1 MTKAYGSFI
10 WGGPYGLSVG
20 KIGKEFFKMK
30 RKLIRP
36 VAAVLAVSVMMPVFA
51 GCNSKN
57 SKARKNAQTITSDSP
72 WYEAKIVEP
81 DLGFDKNRKRY
92 YLSSSMIGTD
102 ENNIYVYS
110 NGSYDQYSED
120 FDWQNFEQKDYGIS
134 VVAVIDKES
143 FETVRTIDLNKADIK
158 AGDIYSAYFSDGK
171 IVGNGSGWDEETM
184 SVLNI
189 EVVIDPV
196 TGKIEERECTD
207 NSQVSDIF
215 NIGDYEIRLKANW
228 EGMNQFFLAQIISP
242 DGSEK
247 SVELKEHGKD
257 VFEISASFSLGND
270 VVLLPAVTTGGT
282 VFYELDLKT
291 GELTRGKNEDYS
303 WMDLYSLYYSF
314 NAPDGN
320 VYYTSNLGIFK
331 IDAKEKKNERIF
343 NYNWCDVNRRRLS
356 YLNIAEVSDDSFIL
370 CGWDVKDGPFGTEM
384 DFENSDFIIVSV
396 KRADSNPHAGKTV
409 LELYSSLG
417 FVEDEIND
425 QIKKFNDN
433 NNKYFIEVTD
443 RYTDGNT
450 SIYSSSNSDDEVSER
465 ELDYFSKM
473 SNKLTMDIINGE
485 GPDLFLDVTYLDSLK
500 SEEYLADLTPY
511 VRKLDSK
518 KYFTNIIDLAKVD
531 GKLYNLPVSFG
542 ISGIQTDSSYAGGS
556 GVGFTA
562 GEYEKFLKEVLNGE
576 DLITSGQPFYFAMLF
591 DYMKEKFIKKGKA
604 DFSVPELK
612 ILADYVKDN
621 VPERSISWDE
631 IEEDPENGD
640 TERVINGSVIDI
652 SHTGPA
658 IYTNCYGYYGYVYI
672 VEQLNGASSILGFPS
687 TDGRGPM
694 ASQKVSIAV
703 SAHAYDVDACAEFAC
718 SLLSDEVQTELA
730 MTGDLVLNREIFRN
744 VGMQAVEYFNGIS
757 IIVPLVIDGSPLPK
771 NKITFTEEHIDA
783 LEKCILSCSVM
794 SSQDADV
801 EKIIIEEMPAYF
813 SGQKD
818 LDSVTGIMQDR
829 VQKILDERG

>member
-1 MTKAYGSFI
+1 
-10 WGGPYGLSVG
+10 
-20 KIGKEFFKMK
+20 MK

-36 VAAVLAVSVMMPVFA
+36 VAAVLAVSVVLPVFS

-57 SKARKNAQTITSDSP
+57 SKARKNAQTIASDMP
-72 WYEAKIVEP
+72 WYETKIVEP

-92 YLSSSMIGTD
+92 YLNSGMIGVD
-102 ENNIYVYS
+102 EKNIYVYS
-110 NGSYDQYSED
+110 SGSYDQFSDD
-120 FDWQNFEQKDYGIS
+120 FDWKDFDQKDYGIS

-143 FETVRTIDLNKADIK
+143 FETVKTIDLNKANLK

-171 IVGNGSGWDEETM
+171 IIGTGSGWDEDTM
-184 SVLNI
+184 SILNV

-196 TGKIEERECTD
+196 TGKIEERECAA
-207 NSQVSDIF
+207 NSQVSDII
-215 NIGDYEIRLKANW
+215 NIGDYKIMLIPIWNGE
-228 EGMNQFFLAQIISP
+228 NQFFRVQIISP

-247 SVELKEHGKD
+247 TTELKEHGKD
-257 VFEISASFSLGND
+257 IFEIPAAFSIGND
-270 VVLLPAVTTGGT
+270 VVLLPALSTGGN
-282 VFYELDLKT
+282 VFYELNLKT
-291 GELTRGKNEDYS
+291 GELTKGKNEDYS

-331 IDAKEKKNERIF
+331 IDAREKKTERIF
-343 NYNWCDVNRRRLS
+343 NYNWCDINRRKLA
-356 YLNIAEVSDDSFIL
+356 YLNIAEISDDSFIL
-370 CGWDVKDGPFGTEM
+370 CGWDIKDGLYGT
-384 DFENSDFIIVSV
+384 DSDTDNSDFIVVSA
-396 KRADSNPHAGKTV
+396 KRAEKNPHAGKTV

-443 RYTDGNT
+443 RYEEGNT
-450 SIYSSSNSDDEVSER
+450 SIYSDSNSDDEVSER

-485 GPDLFLDVTYLDSLK
+485 GPDLFLDINHLDSLK
-500 SEEYLADLTPY
+500 SEEYLTDLTPY
-511 VRKLDSK
+511 IRKLDTK
-518 KYFTNIIDLAKVD
+518 KYFINIINLSKVD

-542 ISGIQTDSSYAGGS
+542 INGIQTDSSYAGES
-556 GVGFTA
+556 GVGFTTA
-562 GEYEKFLKEVLNGE
+562 EYEKFLKEALNG
-576 DLITSGQPFYFAMLF
+576 DDIITSGQPFYFSMLF
-591 DYMKEKFIKKGKA
+591 DYEKEKFIKKGKA
-604 DFSVPELK
+604 DFSAPELK

-631 IEEDPENGD
+631 IEEDPETGD
-640 TERVINGSVIDI
+640 TERIINGAVIDI
-652 SHTGPA
+652 SNTGPA
-658 IYTNCYGYYGYVYI
+658 IYTSCYGYYGYAYV
-672 VEQLNGASSILGFPS
+672 VEQLKGASSILGFPS

-730 MTGDLVLNREIFRN
+730 MTGDLVLNREIFRE

-757 IIVPLVIDGSPLPK
+757 LIIPLVIDGSPLPK
-771 NKITFTEEHIDA
+771 NKITFTEEHIDE
-783 LEKCILSCSVM
+783 LEKCIMSCSVM
-794 SSQDADV
+794 SAQDADV

-818 LDSVTGIMQDR
+818 LDAVASIMQDR
-829 VQKILDERG
+829 VQKVLDERG